1 MDESVT
7 MRNPQIEARVARS
20 AYAQAR
26 TLLEAEPGISAA
38 DLVERLRANAEALSQ
53 QAGDTGPGPVPMPR
67 DPREHGTGG
76 LGLGAVAAEARDR
89 VASPEAADGAAPDE
103 PAH

>member
-7 MRNPQIEARVARS
+7 MRNPQIEARVASS

-38 DLVERLRANAEALSQ
+38 DLVERLRSNAESLAQ
-53 QAGDTGPGPVPMPR
+53 QVGDTGPGPVPMPR

-76 LGLGAVAAEARDR
+76 LGLGAAAAEARDR
-89 VASPEAADGAAPDE
+89 VASPEGDEAAPDD